1 VQIRRAIAEL
11 ACREGSETSVNRNGA
26 RWPMNAA
33 IYARKSTE
41 RTRVTEENRSVTRQK
56 QSALKFAVERVD
68 RGGGV

>member
-1 VQIRRAIAEL
+1 
-11 ACREGSETSVNRNGA
+11 
-26 RWPMNAA
+26 MNAA